1 MKMNKK
7 RFFWTMRSISWDWV
21 IVGLQLIATGGAIYY
36 NSLFAEHIDK
46 VFYAFSRPFWV
57 FLPFIIGLITIYIGV
72 TNINNKTLSMIVL
85 ISLTL
90 YWSTPVT
97 LLLIDDIGS
106 KHVPVTAI
114 IALFIVPKIWTMA
127 FQTSE

>member
-90 YWSTPVT
+90 YWSTLVT

-114 IALFIVPKIWTMA
+114 IASFIVPKIWTMA

>member
-57 FLPFIIGLITIYIGV
+57 FLPFIIGILTIYIGI

-90 YWSTPVT
+90 YWSTLVT

-114 IALFIVPKIWTMA
+114 VSLFIVPKIWTMA

>member
-21 IVGLQLIATGGAIYY
+21 VVGLQLLATGGAIYY
-36 NSLFAEHIDK
+36 NSLFEENIDS

-57 FLPFIIGLITIYIGV
+57 YLPFIIGLITIFIGV
-72 TNINNKTLSMIVL
+72 TNIKNKIFSMLIL

-90 YWSTPVT
+90 YWSTLVT

-106 KHVPVTAI
+106 NHVPVTAI

>member
-21 IVGLQLIATGGAIYY
+21 IVGLQLMATGGAIYY
-36 NSLFAEHIDK
+36 NSWWETDMNG

-57 FLPFIIGLITIYIGV
+57 YLPFVIGILTIYIGV
-72 TNINNKTLSMIVL
+72 TNISNKTLSMIVL
-85 ISLTL
+85 VSLTL
-90 YWSTPVT
+90 YWSTLVT

-127 FQTSE
+127 FQASD